1 MHCVKNKPKINL
13 NTNHPDYVRYIFLDI
28 VAIFRNNATMKQVFS
43 MHAEVCKT
51 LANPKRLE
59 IIYALKEGEL
69 SVGELVKKLGIPKA
83 NISQHLAILRQRR
96 VLVSRREGVNIYY
109 RISNPKI
116 VKACALMREVLTEQL
131 MEEGRVVKKAKG

>member
-1 MHCVKNKPKINL
+1 
-13 NTNHPDYVRYIFLDI
+13 
-28 VAIFRNNATMKQVFS
+28 MKQVFN

-59 IIYALKEGEL
+59 IIYALKNGEL

-83 NISQHLAILRQRR
+83 NISQHLAVLRQRR
-96 VLVSRREGVNIYY
+96 VVTARREGVNIYY

-116 VKACALMREVLTEQL
+116 VQACALMREVLTEQL

>member
-1 MHCVKNKPKINL
+1 
-13 NTNHPDYVRYIFLDI
+13 
-28 VAIFRNNATMKQVFS
+28 MKQVFT

-69 SVGELVKKLGIPKA
+69 SVGELVKRLGISKA
-83 NISQHLAILRQRR
+83 NVSQHLAVLRQRR
-96 VLVSRREGVNIYY
+96 VVTARREGVNIYY

-116 VKACALMREVLTEQL
+116 VKACALMREVLVEQL
-131 MEEGRVVKKAKG
+131 TEEGKAVKKAKGL

>member
-1 MHCVKNKPKINL
+1 
-13 NTNHPDYVRYIFLDI
+13 
-28 VAIFRNNATMKQVFS
+28 MKQVFN

-69 SVGELVKKLGIPKA
+69 SVGELVKRLGISKA

-131 MEEGRVVKKAKG
+131 MEEGKVVKKAKAG

>member
-1 MHCVKNKPKINL
+1 
-13 NTNHPDYVRYIFLDI
+13 
-28 VAIFRNNATMKQVFS
+28 

-69 SVGELVKKLGIPKA
+69 SVGELVKRLGISKA
-83 NISQHLAILRQRR
+83 NVSQHLAVLRQRR
-96 VLVSRREGVNIYY
+96 VVTARREGVNIYY

-116 VKACALMREVLTEQL
+116 VKACALMREVLVEQL
-131 MEEGRVVKKAKG
+131 TEEGKAVKRAKGL

>member
-1 MHCVKNKPKINL
+1 
-13 NTNHPDYVRYIFLDI
+13 
-28 VAIFRNNATMKQVFS
+28 MKQVFN

-69 SVGELVKKLGIPKA
+69 SVGELVKRLGISKA
-83 NISQHLAILRQRR
+83 NVSQHLAVLRQRR
-96 VLVSRREGVNIYY
+96 VVTARREGVNIYY

-116 VKACALMREVLTEQL
+116 VKACALMREVLVEQL
-131 MEEGRVVKKAKG
+131 TEEGKAVKKAKGL

>member
-1 MHCVKNKPKINL
+1 MSRINP
-13 NTNHPDYVRYIFLDI
+13 NTNHPDYIRYIFLDI
-28 VAIFRNNATMKQVFS
+28 VAIFRNNATMKQVFN

-69 SVGELVKKLGIPKA
+69 SVGELVKRLGISKA

-131 MEEGRVVKKAKG
+131 MEEGKVVKKAKVG